1 MACRSCEFHC
11 DPSTYKFLDFRLR
24 NHGGGM
30 LRLRSLRFITGTVA
44 LGKDIFGEG
53 FADGDVEPNQQLT
66 QSSATETRP
75 I

>member
-1 MACRSCEFHC
+1 
-11 DPSTYKFLDFRLR
+11 
-24 NHGGGM
+24 M